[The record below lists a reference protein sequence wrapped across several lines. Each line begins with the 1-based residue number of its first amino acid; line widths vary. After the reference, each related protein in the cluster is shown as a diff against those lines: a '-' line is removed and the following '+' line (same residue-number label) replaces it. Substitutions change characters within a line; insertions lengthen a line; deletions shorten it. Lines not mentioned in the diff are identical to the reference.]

1 MEMPDNRLIT
11 SDLKTAAFLLS
22 KRVALLHIDKSRPQK
37 VNFIFEKTP
46 IVKNMLELYWEGK
59 AETNVRMLYES
70 LDRLKDAIFRDYE
83 I

>member
-22 KRVALLHIDKSRPQK
+22 KRVVLLHIDKSRPQK

-46 IVKNMLELYWEGK
+46 IVKNMLELYWKGK